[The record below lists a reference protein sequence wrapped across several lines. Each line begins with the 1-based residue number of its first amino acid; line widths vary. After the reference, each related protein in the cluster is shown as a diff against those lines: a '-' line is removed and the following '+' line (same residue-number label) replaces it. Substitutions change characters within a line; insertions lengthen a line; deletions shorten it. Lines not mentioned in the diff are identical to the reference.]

1 MNRFAHLLIK
11 DIKLGIKDVFILLE
25 LGFAVV
31 LVLTLMFLVPEDF
44 QREGRAYI
52 YDSTKVLESFVL
64 TNMPDVEKTRGEFYV
79 DSREA
84 VVDGMTEDH
93 SAIGLIISTGSAHKY
108 RVEVLTQPY
117 THRALVEYLD
127 VEMEDLLSML
137 KPPSGVYPAEVYE
150 SVRVTSL
157 TKGLRDDIPFNQRL
171 LPPILLYMVGFLG
184 LFAMVSLIGQERIDQ
199 TIRARRLP
207 ALFTSM
213 SGRPLVAWAWGIM
226 APAAATSATFAPVS
240 TGLRMFLLS
249 KHATIVATGVCTFTI
264 IYVPMMGS
272 SGYLTCLLVIL
283 LTIIMGSSI
292 GVALAAFY
300 DTPMAAMGWVLLLL
314 LLLGLPGVSL
324 FMPTFSP
331 GWLEFIPSHHSLF
344 ALDAA
349 MFPDDNA
356 HIVRRGATILGLVS
370 GVLFIAS
377 GALFTSRIG
386 NEA

>member
-199 TIRARRLP
+199 TIRAFRVTP
-207 ALFTSM
+207 
-213 SGRPLVAWAWGIM
+213 
-226 APAAATSATFAPVS
+226 